1 MNIAVIGIGG
11 VGGYFG
17 GKIAKLA
24 EKESDL
30 KVFFIARGAHLAEI
44 IQNGLTLD
52 SSEGVIKCRPTMATD
67 RIEDLPSFDICLI
80 CVKGYDLADAVKRL
94 APKITDK
101 TVILPLLNGVDIY
114 ERIRAVIKNGI
125 VLPSCVYIGTHISK
139 PGTVV
144 QRGGEGSIIFGND
157 PLHDEGPDT
166 LVGLL
171 AKAGIKYKWTSE
183 PYVEIWGKF
192 VFIASFGL
200 VTANYNKTIGEVMES
215 AELSGYTRSIMK
227 EITNIAA
234 KRNINVPAAL
244 IDDTFSKA
252 KAFPFETK
260 TSFQRDFEI
269 LGKNDERDLFGGSI
283 IRMGRQAGVETPVT
297 ESIYASIQAEKRI

>member
-52 SSEGVIKCRPTMATD
+52 SSEGIIKCRPTLATD

-125 VLPSCVYIGTHISK
+125 VLPSCVYVGTHISK

>member
-52 SSEGVIKCRPTMATD
+52 SSEGVIICRPTMATD

>member
-125 VLPSCVYIGTHISK
+125 VLPSCVYVGTQISK
-139 PGTVV
+139 PGTVF
-144 QRGGEGSIIFGND
+144 QRGGEASIIFGND
-157 PLHDEGPDT
+157 PLHDEGPDL
-166 LVGLL
+166 LVEIL
-171 AKAGIKYKWTSE
+171 AKAGIQYKWTSD
-183 PYVEIWGKF
+183 PDVEIWSKF

-200 VTANYNKTIGEVMES
+200 VTTNYNKTIVG
-215 AELSGYTRSIMK
+215 
-227 EITNIAA
+227 
-234 KRNINVPAAL
+234 
-244 IDDTFSKA
+244 
-252 KAFPFETK
+252 
-260 TSFQRDFEI
+260 
-269 LGKNDERDLFGGSI
+269 
-283 IRMGRQAGVETPVT
+283 
-297 ESIYASIQAEKRI
+297 

>member
-52 SSEGVIKCRPTMATD
+52 SSEGIIKCRPTLATD